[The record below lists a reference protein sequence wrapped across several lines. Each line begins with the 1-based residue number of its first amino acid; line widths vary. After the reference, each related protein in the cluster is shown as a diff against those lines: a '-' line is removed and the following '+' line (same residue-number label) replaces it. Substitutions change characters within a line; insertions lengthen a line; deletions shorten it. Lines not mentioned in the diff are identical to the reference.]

1 MPRANL
7 SMTRKTGPGLLLNVA
22 VVAWLGIMVMPC
34 TAFAAGLPIEVTETA
49 SVVQV
54 DCHGAHEVAEISD
67 PECCCDLLAVTGGDA
82 PKSQRVDVVAA
93 VLAAPPLIL
102 TVEHIT
108 SNKRAHRPPQSDSRQ
123 PVYLTTQ
130 RFRI

>member
-1 MPRANL
+1 MPRPNL
-7 SMTRKTGPGLLLNVA
+7 SMTPKTGPGLLLNVA

-34 TAFAAGLPIEVTETA
+34 AVFAMGSPIEVTGATA
-49 SVVQV
+49 VVEV
-54 DCHGAHEVAEISD
+54 ECHGAHEVAKISE
-67 PECCCDLLAVTGGDA
+67 PECCCDPLAIEG
-82 PKSQRVDVVAA
+82 PKSQRVDAVAA
-93 VLAAPPLIL
+93 VLAAPPFML

-108 SNKRAHRPPQSDSRQ
+108 LSERVHPPPQSDSRQ